1 MNINQVTSN
10 LFANISAPAA
20 NVDARPVTKAIT
32 TESSSTT
39 VAISKPESDSAL
51 SNTNKELSEAEIKK
65 TVEQLNQI
73 MNANNDVNFKIDK
86 GSGRMV
92 IQVVDRE
99 TNTVIRQIP
108 SKEIIEIS
116 KALEGKTGVFLK
128 DQA

>member
-1 MNINQVTSN
+1 M
-10 LFANISAPAA
+10 
-20 NVDARPVTKAIT
+20 
-32 TESSSTT
+32 
-39 VAISKPESDSAL
+39 AISKPEADSAL
-51 SNTNKELSEAEIKK
+51 SNTNKEPSEAKSK

-108 SKEIIEIS
+108 SKRLLRFR
-116 KALEGKTGVFLK
+116 KH
-128 DQA
+128 